1 MTVGHGHSH
10 WMRAVRFFLAAAA
23 ACLLFLPAAAPVL
36 AQQSRKLTVV
46 ATTNIVGDTVRQVVG
61 DAAEVVTLMAP
72 GVDPHLY
79 RATQSD
85 LRRLSEADVI
95 FYNGLHLEGRM
106 EDVLAQM
113 ARRKP
118 TFAVTEYMT
127 ADELL
132 ASADFGGMYD
142 PHVWFDVSLWIKAV
156 ERIRDAMA
164 AVDGARAD
172 YYAANAARFIEELRA
187 LDEEVAATFAAVPA
201 QRRVLVTAHDAF
213 GYLGARYGVEVVAL
227 QGIST
232 EAEFG
237 LADVRSLVDLLVERQ
252 LGVVFVETSVSPRGI
267 QAVVEGARARGHQVQ
282 VGGEL
287 YSDSLGAA
295 GTPEGT
301 YVGMIRYNVQL
312 MAAAMR

>member
-1 MTVGHGHSH
+1 MTFRHG
-10 WMRAVRFFLAAAA
+10 RLGGNCAVRPLLAAA
-23 ACLLFLPAAAPVL
+23 LFLLCLAMAVPAQ
-36 AQQSRKLTVV
+36 AQPGPRLTVV

-79 RATQSD
+79 RATQND
-85 LRRLSEADVI
+85 LRRLSQADVI
-95 FYNGLHLEGRM
+95 FYNGLNLEGRM
-106 EDVLAQM
+106 ADVLAQM
-113 ARRKP
+113 SRRKP

-127 ADELL
+127 PEELL
-132 ASADFGGMYD
+132 PSAGFGGLYD

-156 ERIRDAMA
+156 ERIRDAMIE
-164 AVDGARAD
+164 VDPARSD

-187 LDEEVAATFAAVPA
+187 LDEEVAAAFAAVPA
-201 QRRVLVTAHDAF
+201 ERRVLVTAHDAF
-213 GYLGARYGVEVVAL
+213 EYLGARYGIEVVAL

-232 EAEFG
+232 EAEYG
-237 LADVRSLVDLLVERQ
+237 LADVRRLVDLLVERNI
-252 LGVVFVETSVSPRGI
+252 GVVFVETSVSPRGI
-267 QAVVEGARARGHQVQ
+267 QAVVEGARARGHQVEL
-282 VGGEL
+282 GGQL

-312 MAAAMR
+312 ITSALR